1 MLSSRY
7 YSANELAEVLTRL
20 GVRVSAKSVTYA
32 CQRGKLTAVRLKGQW
47 LIVPD
52 ERLRAWVDRLKATA
66 ERRARMGRKPP
77 TVVAE
82 EAERER
88 LAEITKQFE

>member
-7 YSANELAEVLTRL
+7 YSASELAEVLTRL
-20 GVRVSAKSVTYA
+20 GVRVSVRAVTYA

-47 LIVPD
+47 VIAPD

-66 ERRARMGRKPP
+66 ERRARMGRKPK
-77 TVVAE
+77 TVVAG
-82 EAERER
+82 ERNG
-88 LAEITKQFE
+88 